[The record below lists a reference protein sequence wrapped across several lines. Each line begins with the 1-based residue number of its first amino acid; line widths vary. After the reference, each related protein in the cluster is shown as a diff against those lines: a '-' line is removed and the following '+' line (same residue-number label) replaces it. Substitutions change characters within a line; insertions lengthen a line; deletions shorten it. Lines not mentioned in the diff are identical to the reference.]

1 VVEALLILDGASEP
15 LEGETSLEA
24 ARTPVL
30 DRLAAEGRLSA
41 VRTVPPG
48 LPVGSETA
56 IPGLLGWT
64 PPAAVD
70 RGALEAAALG
80 LELHE
85 GERAWRVDVL
95 GHEGL
100 RMDDV
105 VAERA
110 AADLAV
116 RLPRYTVRR
125 LRGHR
130 LLVTGPSPLAGLGRG
145 EGLGAAMA
153 DRARVGSPEVAG
165 AELWVWPEGV
175 VPPRILDER
184 TVMVAAAGAA
194 AGAARLLGAA
204 VVVPPG
210 ATGGVDT
217 DLGAKAA
224 AAEQAI
230 AEGAERVVVHVG
242 APDEASHVGDRAAK
256 VEALERI
263 DAELTLRLAE
273 AVAAAG
279 GTLRVC
285 PDHGCD
291 PRSGEHCA
299 DPVPCLDW
307 SPEPTRGSFRSRDD
321 HKEPR
326 VVGVRLT
333 ERCVVP
339 FSPPGTKRNHELGV
353 AA

>member
-1 VVEALLILDGASEP
+1 VVEVLLILDGASEP
-15 LEGETSLEA
+15 LEGKTSLEL
-24 ARTPVL
+24 ARAPVL
-30 DRLAAEGRLSA
+30 DRLAAGGELSSLG
-41 VRTVPPG
+41 TVPPG

-56 IPGLLGWT
+56 IPSLLGWT

-80 LELHE
+80 VELGA

-95 GHEGL
+95 GDGGE
-100 RMDDV
+100 RASDAA
-105 VAERA
+105 AERV

-130 LLVTGPSPLAGLGRG
+130 LLVTGPPPLAGLGRG
-145 EGLGAAMA
+145 EGSGGVEL
-153 DRARVGSPEVAG
+153 RA
-165 AELWVWPEGV
+165 WPEGA

-204 VVVPPG
+204 VVVPSG
-210 ATGGVDT
+210 ATGGIDT

-224 AAEQAI
+224 AAERAI

-242 APDEASHVGDRAAK
+242 APDEASHVGDRGAK
-256 VEALERI
+256 IASLERI
-263 DAELTLRLAE
+263 DAELTPRLVA

-279 GTLRVC
+279 GRLRIC

-291 PRSGEHCA
+291 PRTGEHCA

-307 SPEPTRGSFRSRDD
+307 SPSAPMSALADER
-321 HKEPR
+321 
-326 VVGVRLT
+326 RLT
-333 ERCVVP
+333 ER
-339 FSPPGTKRNHELGV
+339 SV
-353 AA
+353 ASFLRIADISRHAVEAAA

>member
-15 LEGETSLEA
+15 LEGETSLET

-30 DRLAAEGRLSA
+30 DRLASSGTLSQLQ
-41 VRTVPPG
+41 TVPPG

-64 PPAAVD
+64 PTGAVD
-70 RGALEAAALG
+70 RGALEAVALG
-80 LELHE
+80 IELGP

-95 GHEGL
+95 ERGGARAGDE
-100 RMDDV
+100 

-110 AADLAV
+110 VAELAEGLPDHTV
-116 RLPRYTVRR
+116 RL

-130 LLVTGPSPLAGLGRG
+130 LLVIGPSPSKRLGRG
-145 EGLGAAMA
+145 GGVEAG
-153 DRARVGSPEVAG
+153 VAG
-165 AELWVWPEGV
+165 RGVSSGNGTPDIAELRVWPEGA
-175 VPPRILDER
+175 VPPRILDEG

-217 DLGAKAA
+217 DLAAKADA
-224 AAEQAI
+224 AKRAI

-256 VEALERI
+256 VAALERI
-263 DAELTLRLAE
+263 DAELVPHLAT

-291 PRSGEHCA
+291 PRTGEHCA

-307 SPEPTRGSFRSRDD
+307 SPAAPGSAFAGER
-321 HKEPR
+321 
-326 VVGVRLT
+326 RLT
-333 ERCVVP
+333 ERSAATYAPYKGHKEHRC
-339 FSPPGTKRNHELGV
+339 EV